1 MNQNYEKEYDE
12 CMEMVHLL
20 MRKWEKIRPDEELV
34 VMALPKCDRKTRE
47 KCMNQ
52 IHEMLLR
59 EEW

>member
-34 VMALPKCDRKTRE
+34 VMTLPKCDRKARE
-47 KCMNQ
+47 KCIYQ
-52 IHEMLLR
+52 IYEMFLR